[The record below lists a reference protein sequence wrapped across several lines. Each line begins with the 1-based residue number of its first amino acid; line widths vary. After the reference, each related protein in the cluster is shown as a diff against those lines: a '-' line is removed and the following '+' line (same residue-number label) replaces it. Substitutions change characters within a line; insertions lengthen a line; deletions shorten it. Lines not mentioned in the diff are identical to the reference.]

1 MMKLKNIKQLLV
13 TIISISI
20 LSCDDADF
28 GSMNIDPNNPSD
40 PSTASLLTSAQV
52 SLSGY
57 TTATTPNLYVQYL
70 SNGQYPE
77 ESQYST
83 VNFDYGASY
92 TNILVVL
99 DRVIE
104 LNSNEDTM
112 VAASSN
118 GSNDNQIAVAKILTA
133 YTYQL
138 MTDRW
143 GMLPYTEALQGLD
156 DIFATYDS
164 QEVIYDGLF
173 TEIDEALA
181 LIENGQPGPTGDIIL
196 GGNMARWRQFANTL
210 KMNMAIR
217 VSKRFPNAGGYA
229 ATKFNEAI
237 SGAITSNGENLY
249 YTFLA
254 EENNDNPW
262 EDRFLAPNYRLD
274 YLLSDTFVG
283 FLVGSGTPS
292 APEDPRLAE
301 YAVPAEI
308 SGTFVGAP
316 YGEENGNT
324 PDYSFITPD
333 VIYNQEAPG
342 YMFTYAQVAF
352 AQAEAVELGWIPG
365 SAASYYEEGI
375 MASMEQW
382 GVDPADATAYI
393 AANPYTG
400 IEDIAYE
407 KYVALYLQGYEA
419 WAEWRRF
426 GDDAPSLSA
435 PATALSGN
443 GIPQRQ
449 AYATN
454 ASASNEEN
462 YNAAVSQQGP
472 DNLDTVLWWAQ

>member
-1 MMKLKNIKQLLV
+1 MKLKNIKQVLF
-13 TIISISI
+13 TIISLTI
-20 LSCDDADF
+20 LSCDNVDYGD
-28 GSMNIDPNNPSD
+28 MNIDPNNPSD
-40 PSTASLLTSAQV
+40 PSTASLMTSAQI

-70 SNGQYPE
+70 TNGQYPE
-77 ESQYST
+77 ESQYAT

-92 TNILVVL
+92 TSILVVL
-99 DRVIE
+99 KRIME
-104 LNSNEDTM
+104 LNMDESTM
-112 VAASSN
+112 VAAQAN
-118 GSNDNQIAVAKILTA
+118 GSNNNQIAVAKILTA

-156 DIFATYDS
+156 DIFAAYDT

-173 TEIDEALA
+173 NEIDEALA
-181 LIENGQPGPTGDIIL
+181 LIENGNPGPTGDIIL
-196 GGNMARWRQFANTL
+196 GGDMARWRQFANTL

-217 VSKRFPNAGGYA
+217 VSKRFPAAGGYA

-237 SGAITSNGENLY
+237 SGTIASNDDNLY

-262 EDRFLAPNYRLD
+262 EDRFLAPNFRLD

-292 APEDPRLAE
+292 APEDPRLE
-301 YAVPAEI
+301 KYAIPSEI

-316 YGEENGNT
+316 YGLENGNT

-352 AQAEAVELGWIPG
+352 AKAEAVELGWMAG
-365 SAASYYEEGI
+365 SAATFYEEGI

-382 GVDPADATAYI
+382 GVDAADAAAYI
-393 AANPYTG
+393 AANPYSDTS
-400 IEDIAYE
+400 DIAYE

-426 GDDAPSLSA
+426 GADAPTLT
-435 PATALSGN
+435 PPVTALSGT

-462 YNAAVSQQGP
+462 YNAAISAQGP

>member
-1 MMKLKNIKQLLV
+1 MNLKYIKQVVITL
-13 TIISISI
+13 ISIS
-20 LSCDDADF
+20 LFSCDNADF
-28 GSMNIDPNNPSD
+28 GDMNIDPNNPSD
-40 PSTASLLTSAQV
+40 ASTASLLTAAQI

-57 TTATTPNLYVQYL
+57 LTATTPNLYVQYL

-77 ESQYST
+77 ESQYAT
-83 VNFDYGASY
+83 VNFNYGAYY

-99 DRVIE
+99 NRIIE
-104 LNSNEDTM
+104 LNTDENSM
-112 VAASSN
+112 IAAQAN
-118 GSNDNQIAVAKILTA
+118 GSNNNQIAVAKILTA
-133 YTYQL
+133 YTYQM

-156 DIFATYDS
+156 DIFASYDT

-173 TEIDEALA
+173 NEIDEALA
-181 LIENGQPGPTGDIIL
+181 LVEGNQPGPTGDVIL
-196 GGNMARWRQFANTL
+196 DGDMNRWKQFANTL

-217 VSKRFPNAGGYA
+217 ISKRFPTSGGYA
-229 ATKFNEAI
+229 AIKFNEAI
-237 SGAITSNGENLY
+237 SEVISSNEENIY
-249 YTFLA
+249 YAFLA

-274 YLLSDTFVG
+274 YLLSDTFVN
-283 FLVGSGTPS
+283 FLVGNGTPS
-292 APEDPRLAE
+292 EPEDPRLE
-301 YAVPAEI
+301 QYAVPAKN
-308 SGTFVGAP
+308 SGIFVGAP
-316 YGEENGNT
+316 YGQENGNT
-324 PDYSFITPD
+324 PDYSFITPN

-342 YMFTYAQVAF
+342 YFFTYSQIAF
-352 AQAEAVELGWIPG
+352 AKAEAVELGWMAG
-365 SAASYYEEGI
+365 NSASFYEEGI
-375 MASMEQW
+375 LASMEQW
-382 GVDPADATAYI
+382 GVDSADANAYI

-400 IEDIAYE
+400 IVDIAYE

-426 GDDAPSLSA
+426 GANAPTLE
-435 PATALSGN
+435 PPVTALSGN

-462 YNAAVSQQGP
+462 YNAAISQQGP

>member
-1 MMKLKNIKQLLV
+1 MKLKNIKQVLF
-13 TIISISI
+13 TIISLTI
-20 LSCDDADF
+20 LSCDNVDF
-28 GSMNIDPNNPSD
+28 GDMNIDPNNPSD
-40 PSTASLLTSAQV
+40 PSTASLMTSAQI

-77 ESQYST
+77 ESQYAT
-83 VNFDYGASY
+83 VNYDYGASY

-99 DRVIE
+99 QRVIE
-104 LNSNEDTM
+104 LNMDESTM
-112 VAASSN
+112 VAAQAN
-118 GSNDNQIAVAKILTA
+118 GSNNNQIAVAKILTA

-156 DIFATYDS
+156 DIFAAYDT

-173 TEIDEALA
+173 NEIDEALA
-181 LIENGQPGPTGDIIL
+181 LIEGGNPGPTGDIIL
-196 GGNMARWRQFANTL
+196 GGDMARWRQFANTL

-217 VSKRFPNAGGYA
+217 LSKRFPAPGGYA

-237 SGAITSNGENLY
+237 SGAIASNDDNLF
-249 YTFLA
+249 YTYRA

-262 EDRFLAPNYRLD
+262 EDRFLAPNFRLD
-274 YLLSDTFVG
+274 YLLSDTFVN
-283 FLVGSGTPS
+283 FLVGSGTPA
-292 APEDPRLAE
+292 APEDPRLE
-301 YAVPAEI
+301 QYAVPSEI

-352 AQAEAVELGWIPG
+352 ARAEAAELGWIGG
-365 SAASYYEEGI
+365 SPATFYEEGI
-375 MASMEQW
+375 AASMEQW
-382 GVDPADATAYI
+382 GVDPEDAAIYI
-393 AANPYTG
+393 AAHPYTD
-400 IEDIAYE
+400 IADIAYE

-419 WAEWRRF
+419 WAEWRKF
-426 GDDAPSLSA
+426 GADAPTLVA
-435 PATALSGN
+435 PPTALSGT

-462 YNAAVSQQGP
+462 YNAAVATQGP